1 MKVKTSREAFED
13 FIRDKYKRMD
23 VRHVAEFLKM
33 TEAGVYEDLDI
44 QDMWDAW
51 QACCKFADGMED

>member
-1 MKVKTSREAFED
+1 MKTSREAFED

-23 VRHVAEFLKM
+23 VRHVEEFLKM

-51 QACCKFADGMED
+51 QAAYKWADGMED